1 MHCKQLQVVRPKI
14 AMCVGKERTMIR
26 KLAYWIV
33 YSDLKQ
39 VSLFRGIYD
48 AKYGD
53 KHYMYGIWSVME
65 FIAHNISEDFAED
78 LNNTF
83 VDNLIMSCEKT
94 ERNNNGESEN

>member
-1 MHCKQLQVVRPKI
+1 MF
-14 AMCVGKERTMIR
+14 R

-39 VSLFRGIYD
+39 VNLFRGVYD
-48 AKYGD
+48 AKHGD

-83 VDNLIMSCEKT
+83 ADNLIMSWGKT
-94 ERNNNGESEN
+94 ERNNNDESEN